1 MAPFYLPPT
10 AGANW
15 SLSICLPLLGPIG
28 PFLSPIAQASG
39 SLSMCLLDA
48 ILTAPSFSF
57 VPFQVSRLVILHEEA
72 EDGNAMPDLEKPV
85 MAVSKAVVNLVKV
98 GRETINS
105 SDDPIL
111 KQDMPA
117 ALHRVESAAK
127 LLEEAS
133 SLLKVDPYSQPA
145 RKKLIEGARGILQGT
160 SSLLL
165 CFDESEV
172 RKIIRECKKVLDYL
186 AVAEVIETMEDL
198 VQFVK
203 DLSPCLTKVS
213 RDVDSRQLELTHQVH
228 REILV
233 RCLEG
238 VKTLSPILICS
249 MKIFIQIFHQGGK
262 GIEEAAE
269 NRNYLTGRMTDEINE
284 IIRVLQLTT
293 YDEEEWDTDNLTV
306 MKKALNA
313 IEGKAQAA
321 HDWLLDPTALRGG
334 IGEKSLRQILDYAG
348 KVAERSLPP
357 DREAIRKL
365 SGDIASMTDAL
376 CELRQDGKGVT
387 PQGQSLAKGIGEK
400 LTELS
405 GAVSRAVNNVE
416 RSGVQQPAHTVAGRL
431 EQAQRWLN
439 NPSVD
444 DKGLGQQAIALIV
457 EEGKKV
463 AAGLTGPAKS
473 EILGLCDEVDSL
485 SQQLAEM
492 CLRGQGDSP
501 QAQAIARALSSKLQ
515 ELKSKIQTAVV
526 DRVVEDFVDIT
537 TPLKQ
542 FTDAVLAPEG
552 TPAREQTFNDKAT
565 TLAGFSSRAAKTA
578 RMVAAGSSGGNK
590 KLAEALLSSASQV
603 ESLTP
608 QLVAAGRIRMTY
620 PDNKAAD
627 EHFENLRRQYAESI
641 QKVRDLA
648 DDAID
653 SASFIKASED
663 LIKRHTAACENAIVK
678 QEPQSM
684 VDNTSGIARLANRVL
699 MVAKQEADNSEDPA
713 FVAQVNAASDQLQG
727 AVTPMLQD
735 AKAVAMNPED
745 QRAISRWRQSNN
757 ALLTAV
763 GEVRKAV
770 MVYPEEEPFIPPPP
784 DMSALS
790 LNETMSD
797 KLQKMMSNNF
807 YSSAQPPPPRPPAP
821 PQLELDDDI
830 FKVDFNKIF
839 GEPESVIV
847 PTSYQGIQLPSR
859 GHSSNG
865 LGAAA
870 HPHSN
875 SFVNRVGND
884 RNFSPYNSLERSS
897 PYSGV
902 KSVDAGQLS
911 AMPSQGRGGSSEG
924 LYEGFTDDPGR
935 GREYYSRADQQAPPR
950 PPLPGSEQAPPRPP
964 PPETDDEDE
973 TMFSQAPQPNQP
985 IMMAAHGLHQEVKQ
999 WSSRDNEIIAAAK
1012 KMALLMARL
1021 SQLVRGEGGTKKDL
1035 IACAKAIAEASE
1047 EVTRLAK
1054 ELARECTDRRMR
1066 TSLLQVCERIP
1077 TIGTQLK
1084 ILSTVKATM
1093 LGAQEILIGS
1103 SSEEDQE
1110 ATEMLVGNAQN
1121 LMQSVKETVRAA
1133 EAASIKIRTDAG
1145 IRLRWVRKQPW
1156 YQY

>member
-1 MAPFYLPPT
+1 MPVFHTKTIEGILEPV
-10 AGANW
+10 
-15 SLSICLPLLGPIG
+15 
-28 PFLSPIAQASG
+28 AQ
-39 SLSMCLLDA
+39 
-48 ILTAPSFSF
+48 
-57 VPFQVSRLVILHEEA
+57 QVSRLVILHEEA

-133 SLLKVDPYSQPA
+133 SLLKADPYSQPA

-160 SSLLL
+160 SALLL

-203 DLSPCLTKVS
+203 DLSPCLTRVS
-213 RDVDSRQLELTHQVH
+213 RDVDGRQQELTHQVH
-228 REILV
+228 REILM

-269 NRNYLTGRMTDEINE
+269 NRNYLAGRMTDEINE

-293 YDEEEWDTDNLTV
+293 YDEEEWDADNLTV
-306 MKKALNA
+306 MKKAFNA
-313 IEGKAQAA
+313 IDGKAQAA
-321 HDWLLDPTALRGG
+321 HDWLQDPTALRGG
-334 IGEKSLRQILDYAG
+334 IGEKSLRQILSQAG

-357 DREAIRKL
+357 DRDAIRKL
-365 SGDIASMTDAL
+365 SGDISSMTDAL
-376 CELRQDGKGVT
+376 CELRQDGKGAT
-387 PQGQSLAKGIGEK
+387 PQGQSLARSIGEK
-400 LTELS
+400 LNELG

-439 NPSVD
+439 NPSLD

-457 EEGKKV
+457 EEGKRV
-463 AAGLTGPAKS
+463 ASGLTGPAQIG
-473 EILGLCDEVDSL
+473 ILALCEEVDSL
-485 SQQLAEM
+485 SQQLSEM
-492 CLRGQGDSP
+492 CRRGQGDTP
-501 QAQAIARALSSKLQ
+501 QAQAVARALSTKLQ
-515 ELKSKIQTAVV
+515 DLKDKIQTAVV

-552 TPAREQTFNDKAT
+552 TPGREQAFDNRAAN
-565 TLAGFSSRAAKTA
+565 LAHFSNRAAKTA
-578 RMVAAGSSGGNK
+578 LMVAAGSSGGNK
-590 KLAEALLSSASQV
+590 KLTEALLASAGQV

-620 PDNKAAD
+620 PTNKAAD

-648 DDAID
+648 DEATE

-663 LIKRHTAACENAIVK
+663 LIKKHTAACEASIKNH
-678 QEPQSM
+678 EPQAM
-684 VDNTSGIARLANRVL
+684 VDNTSAIARLANRVL
-699 MVAKQEADNSEDPA
+699 MVAKQEADNSEDPS
-713 FVAQVNAASDQLQG
+713 FVAKVNAASDQVQA
-727 AVTPMLQD
+727 AVTPMVQN
-735 AKAVAMNPED
+735 AKDVAMNPDD
-745 QRAISRWRQSNN
+745 QRAISRWRQSNQ
-757 ALLTAV
+757 AVLQPGACIEHIHPSPQPIMSLLSAV
-763 GEVRKAV
+763 GEVRRAV
-770 MVYPEEEPFIPPPP
+770 MVYPEEEPIIPPPP
-784 DMSALS
+784 DISSLS
-790 LNETMSD
+790 LN
-797 KLQKMMSNNF
+797 
-807 YSSAQPPPPRPPAP
+807 AAPPRPPAP
-821 PQLELDDDI
+821 PKIDLDDDI
-830 FKVDFNKIF
+830 FKVDFMKIF
-839 GEPESVIV
+839 GEPEIALIPSQ
-847 PTSYQGIQLPSR
+847 YQGIHLPER
-859 GHSSNG
+859 DHGSSNG
-865 LGAAA
+865 HFPHGTHPLSNNLVGSELGGAA
-870 HPHSN
+870 
-875 SFVNRVGND
+875 
-884 RNFSPYNSLERSS
+884 S
-897 PYSGV
+897 PYSSQERAHSFHSQSAELLATV
-902 KSVDAGQLS
+902 PKWDAADTCDALS
-911 AMPSQGRGGSSEG
+911 DS
-924 LYEGFTDDPGR
+924 YTDDELPMDP
-935 GREYYSRADQQAPPR
+935 YSHYRDQAPPR
-950 PPLPGSEQAPPRPP
+950 PPLPGGERAPPRPP
-964 PPETDDEDE
+964 PPETDDEEE
-973 TMFSQAPQPNQP
+973 TNMFSEVPQPNQP

-999 WSSRDNEIIAAAK
+999 WSSRDNHIIVAAK
-1012 KMALLMARL
+1012 KMALLMAQL

-1054 ELARECTDRRMR
+1054 DLARECTDKRMR
-1066 TSLLQVCERIP
+1066 TNLLQVCERIP

>member
-1 MAPFYLPPT
+1 M
-10 AGANW
+10 
-15 SLSICLPLLGPIG
+15 
-28 PFLSPIAQASG
+28 
-39 SLSMCLLDA
+39 
-48 ILTAPSFSF
+48 
-57 VPFQVSRLVILHEEA
+57 HEEA

-133 SLLKVDPYSQPA
+133 SLLKADPYSQPA

-160 SSLLL
+160 SALLL

-203 DLSPCLTKVS
+203 DLSPCLTRVS
-213 RDVDSRQLELTHQVH
+213 RDVDGRQQELTHQIH
-228 REILV
+228 REILM

-262 GIEEAAE
+262 GIAEAAE
-269 NRNYLTGRMTDEINE
+269 NRNYLAGRMTDEINE

-293 YDEEEWDTDNLTV
+293 YDEEEWDADNLTV

-321 HDWLLDPTALRGG
+321 HDWLQDPTALRGG
-334 IGEKSLRQILDYAG
+334 VGEKSLRQILAQAG
-348 KVAERSLPP
+348 KVADRSLPP

-365 SGDIASMTDAL
+365 SGDISAMTDAL
-376 CELRQDGKGVT
+376 CELRQDGKGTT
-387 PQGQSLAKGIGEK
+387 PQGQSLARSIGEK
-400 LTELS
+400 VNDLS
-405 GAVSRAVNNVE
+405 GAIQRAVSNVE

-439 NPSVD
+439 NPSMD
-444 DKGLGQQAIALIV
+444 DKGLGQQAIGLIV

-463 AAGLTGPAKS
+463 ASALTGPAQS
-473 EILGLCDEVDSL
+473 GILALCEEVDSL
-485 SQQLAEM
+485 SQQLSEM
-492 CLRGQGDSP
+492 CRRGQGDTP
-501 QAQAIARALSSKLQ
+501 QAQNVARALSSKLQ
-515 ELKSKIQTAVV
+515 ELKDKIQTAVV

-542 FTDAVLAPEG
+542 FTDAALALEG
-552 TPAREQTFNDKAT
+552 TPGREQNFDSKANN
-565 TLAGFSSRAAKTA
+565 LANFSNRATKTA
-578 RMVAAGSSGGNK
+578 QMVAAGSSGGNK
-590 KLAEALLSSASQV
+590 KLAEALLSSSGQV

-620 PDNKAAD
+620 PTNKAAD

-641 QKVRDLA
+641 QKVRDMA
-648 DDAID
+648 DEATD
-653 SASFIKASED
+653 SAAFIKASED
-663 LIKRHTAACENAIVK
+663 LIKRHTGACEASIRNH
-678 QEPQSM
+678 EPQAM
-684 VDNTSGIARLANRVL
+684 VDNTSAIARLANRVL
-699 MVAKQEADNSEDPA
+699 MVAKQEADNSEDPS
-713 FVAQVNAASDQLQG
+713 FVAKVIAASDQVQA
-727 AVTPMLQD
+727 AVTPMVQN
-735 AKAVAMNPED
+735 AKDVAMNPDD
-745 QRAISRWRQSNN
+745 QRAISRWRQSNQ

-763 GEVRKAV
+763 GEVRRAV
-770 MVYPEEEPFIPPPP
+770 MVYPDEPMIPPPP
-784 DMSALS
+784 DMTS
-790 LNETMSD
+790 LT
-797 KLQKMMSNNF
+797 L
-807 YSSAQPPPPRPPAP
+807 
-821 PQLELDDDI
+821 
-830 FKVDFNKIF
+830 
-839 GEPESVIV
+839 
-847 PTSYQGIQLPSR
+847 
-859 GHSSNG
+859 
-865 LGAAA
+865 
-870 HPHSN
+870 
-875 SFVNRVGND
+875 ND
-884 RNFSPYNSLERSS
+884 
-897 PYSGV
+897 
-902 KSVDAGQLS
+902 
-911 AMPSQGRGGSSEG
+911 
-924 LYEGFTDDPGR
+924 
-935 GREYYSRADQQAPPR
+935 QAPPR
-950 PPLPGSEQAPPRPP
+950 PPLPGGDRAPPRPP
-964 PPETDDEDE
+964 PPETDDEEE
-973 TMFSQAPQPNQP
+973 TSMFSQAPQPNQP

-999 WSSRDNEIIAAAK
+999 WSSRDNDIIVAAK
-1012 KMALLMARL
+1012 KMALLMAQL

-1054 ELARECTDRRMR
+1054 DLARECTDKRMR
-1066 TSLLQVCERIP
+1066 TNLLQVCERIP

-1093 LGAQEILIGS
+1093 LGAQG
-1103 SSEEDQE
+1103 SEEDQE

>member
-1 MAPFYLPPT
+1 MPVFHTRTIEGILEPV
-10 AGANW
+10 
-15 SLSICLPLLGPIG
+15 
-28 PFLSPIAQASG
+28 AQ
-39 SLSMCLLDA
+39 
-48 ILTAPSFSF
+48 
-57 VPFQVSRLVILHEEA
+57 QVSRLVILHEEA

-133 SLLKVDPYSQPA
+133 SLLKADPYSQPA

-160 SSLLL
+160 SALLL

-203 DLSPCLTKVS
+203 DLSPCLTRVS
-213 RDVDSRQLELTHQVH
+213 RDVDARQQELTHQVH
-228 REILV
+228 REILM

-262 GIEEAAE
+262 GIAEAAE

-293 YDEEEWDTDNLTV
+293 YDEEEWDADNLTV

-313 IEGKAQAA
+313 IDGKAQAA
-321 HDWLLDPTALRGG
+321 HDWLQDPTALRGG
-334 IGEKSLRQILDYAG
+334 IGEKSLRQILAQADR
-348 KVAERSLPP
+348 VADRSLPP

-365 SGDIASMTDAL
+365 SGDISSMTDAL
-376 CELRQDGKGVT
+376 CELRQDGKGTT
-387 PQGQSLAKGIGEK
+387 PQGQSLARSIGEK
-400 LTELS
+400 LNELS
-405 GAVSRAVNNVE
+405 GAISRAVNNVE

-439 NPSVD
+439 NPSMD
-444 DKGLGQQAIALIV
+444 DKGLGQQAIGLIV

-463 AAGLTGPAKS
+463 ASGLTGPAKTG
-473 EILGLCDEVDSL
+473 ILALCEEVDSL
-485 SQQLAEM
+485 SQQLSEM
-492 CLRGQGDSP
+492 CRRGQGDTP
-501 QAQAIARALSSKLQ
+501 QAQAVARALSAKLK
-515 ELKSKIQTAVV
+515 ELKDKIQTAVV

-542 FTDAVLAPEG
+542 FTDAALAPEG
-552 TPAREQTFNDKAT
+552 TPGREQNFENRANN
-565 TLAGFSSRAAKTA
+565 LANFSNRAAKTA
-578 RMVAAGSSGGNK
+578 LMVAAGSSGGNK
-590 KLAEALLSSASQV
+590 KLTEALLSSAGQV

-620 PDNKAAD
+620 PTNKAAD

-648 DDAID
+648 DEATD
-653 SASFIKASED
+653 SAAFIKASED
-663 LIKRHTAACENAIVK
+663 LIKRHTAACEASIKNH
-678 QEPQSM
+678 EPQAM
-684 VDNTSGIARLANRVL
+684 VDNTSAIARLANRVL
-699 MVAKQEADNSEDPA
+699 MVAKQEADNSEDPS
-713 FVAQVNAASDQLQG
+713 FVAKVNAASDQVQV
-727 AVTPMLQD
+727 AVTPMVQN
-735 AKAVAMNPED
+735 AKDVAMNPDD
-745 QRAISRWRQSNN
+745 QRAISRWRQSNQ
-757 ALLTAV
+757 ALLSAV
-763 GEVRKAV
+763 GEVRRAV
-770 MVYPEEEPFIPPPP
+770 MVYPDEPVIPPPP
-784 DMSALS
+784 DMSSLS
-790 LNETMSD
+790 LNDLGPSNGHTLPGPPHPVVYSD
-797 KLQKMMSNNF
+797 LVSGEVGAGPSPCHDLDRPHSFQSPNAGLI
-807 YSSAQPPPPRPPAP
+807 SAVPKWGR
-821 PQLELDDDI
+821 
-830 FKVDFNKIF
+830 
-839 GEPESVIV
+839 GEPSE
-847 PTSYQGIQLPSR
+847 THYDSY
-859 GHSSNG
+859 
-865 LGAAA
+865 
-870 HPHSN
+870 
-875 SFVNRVGND
+875 
-884 RNFSPYNSLERSS
+884 
-897 PYSGV
+897 
-902 KSVDAGQLS
+902 
-911 AMPSQGRGGSSEG
+911 
-924 LYEGFTDDPGR
+924 TDDELPTDPFPCYR
-935 GREYYSRADQQAPPR
+935 DQAPPR
-950 PPLPGSEQAPPRPP
+950 PPLPGGDKAPPPRPP
-964 PPETDDEDE
+964 PPETDDEEE
-973 TMFSQAPQPNQP
+973 TSMFNEAPQPNQP

-1012 KMALLMARL
+1012 KMALLMAQL

-1035 IACAKAIAEASE
+1035 IACAKSIAEASE

-1054 ELARECTDRRMR
+1054 DLARECTDKRMR
-1066 TSLLQVCERIP
+1066 TNLLQVCERIP

-1093 LGAQEILIGS
+1093 LGAQG
-1103 SSEEDQE
+1103 SEEDQE

>member
-1 MAPFYLPPT
+1 MPVFHTRTIEGILEPV
-10 AGANW
+10 
-15 SLSICLPLLGPIG
+15 
-28 PFLSPIAQASG
+28 AQ
-39 SLSMCLLDA
+39 
-48 ILTAPSFSF
+48 
-57 VPFQVSRLVILHEEA
+57 QVSRLVILHEEA

-133 SLLKVDPYSQPA
+133 SLLKADPYSQPA

-160 SSLLL
+160 SALLL

-203 DLSPCLTKVS
+203 DLSPCLTRVS
-213 RDVDSRQLELTHQVH
+213 RDVDARQQELTHQVH
-228 REILV
+228 REILM

-262 GIEEAAE
+262 GIAEAAE

-293 YDEEEWDTDNLTV
+293 YDEEEWDADNLTV

-313 IEGKAQAA
+313 IDGKAQAA
-321 HDWLLDPTALRGG
+321 HDWLQDPTALRGG
-334 IGEKSLRQILDYAG
+334 IGEKSLRQILAQADR
-348 KVAERSLPP
+348 VADRSLPP

-365 SGDIASMTDAL
+365 SGDISSMTDAL
-376 CELRQDGKGVT
+376 CELRQDGKGTT
-387 PQGQSLAKGIGEK
+387 PQGQSLARSIGEK
-400 LTELS
+400 LNELS
-405 GAVSRAVNNVE
+405 GAISRAVNNVE

-439 NPSVD
+439 NPSMD
-444 DKGLGQQAIALIV
+444 DKGLGQQAIGLIV

-463 AAGLTGPAKS
+463 ASGLTGPAKTG
-473 EILGLCDEVDSL
+473 ILALCEEVDSL
-485 SQQLAEM
+485 SQQLSEM
-492 CLRGQGDSP
+492 CRRGQGDTP
-501 QAQAIARALSSKLQ
+501 QAQAVARALSAKLK
-515 ELKSKIQTAVV
+515 ELKDKIQTAVV

-542 FTDAVLAPEG
+542 FTDAALAPEG
-552 TPAREQTFNDKAT
+552 TPGREQNFENRANN
-565 TLAGFSSRAAKTA
+565 LANFSNRAAKTA
-578 RMVAAGSSGGNK
+578 LMVAAGSSGGNK
-590 KLAEALLSSASQV
+590 KLTEALLSSAGQV

-620 PDNKAAD
+620 PTNKAAD

-648 DDAID
+648 DEATD
-653 SASFIKASED
+653 SAAFIKASED
-663 LIKRHTAACENAIVK
+663 LIKRHTAACEASIKNH
-678 QEPQSM
+678 EPQAM
-684 VDNTSGIARLANRVL
+684 VDNTSAIARLANRVL
-699 MVAKQEADNSEDPA
+699 MVAKQEADNSEDPS
-713 FVAQVNAASDQLQG
+713 FVAKVNAASDQVQV
-727 AVTPMLQD
+727 AVTPMVQN
-735 AKAVAMNPED
+735 AKDVAMNPDD
-745 QRAISRWRQSNN
+745 QRAISRWRQSNQAVLQPGV
-757 ALLTAV
+757 ALEHTQKGRQPVMSLLSAV
-763 GEVRKAV
+763 GEVRRAV
-770 MVYPEEEPFIPPPP
+770 MVYPDEPVIPPPP
-784 DMSALS
+784 DMSSLS
-790 LNETMSD
+790 LN
-797 KLQKMMSNNF
+797 
-807 YSSAQPPPPRPPAP
+807 AAPPRPPAP
-821 PQLELDDDI
+821 PQIDLDDDI
-830 FKVDFNKIF
+830 FKVDFMKIF
-839 GEPESVIV
+839 GEPERALTPSQ
-847 PTSYQGIQLPSR
+847 YQGIHLPER
-859 GHSSNG
+859 DLGPSNG
-865 LGAAA
+865 HTLPGPP
-870 HPHSN
+870 HP
-875 SFVNRVGND
+875 VV
-884 RNFSPYNSLERSS
+884 
-897 PYSGV
+897 YS
-902 KSVDAGQLS
+902 DL
-911 AMPSQGRGGSSEG
+911 
-924 LYEGFTDDPGR
+924 D
-935 GREYYSRADQQAPPR
+935 QAPPR
-950 PPLPGSEQAPPRPP
+950 PPLPGGDKAPPPRPP
-964 PPETDDEDE
+964 PPETDDEEE
-973 TMFSQAPQPNQP
+973 TSMFNEAPQPNQP

-1012 KMALLMARL
+1012 KMALLMAQL

-1035 IACAKAIAEASE
+1035 IACAKSIAEASE

-1054 ELARECTDRRMR
+1054 DLARECTDKRMR
-1066 TSLLQVCERIP
+1066 TNLLQVCERIP

-1093 LGAQEILIGS
+1093 LGAQECFPRRESEIEILIGS

>member
-1 MAPFYLPPT
+1 MPVFHTRTIEGILEPV
-10 AGANW
+10 
-15 SLSICLPLLGPIG
+15 
-28 PFLSPIAQASG
+28 AQ
-39 SLSMCLLDA
+39 
-48 ILTAPSFSF
+48 
-57 VPFQVSRLVILHEEA
+57 QVSRLVILHEEA

-133 SLLKVDPYSQPA
+133 SLLKADPYSQPA

-160 SSLLL
+160 SALLL

-203 DLSPCLTKVS
+203 DLSPCLTRVS
-213 RDVDSRQLELTHQVH
+213 RDVDARQQELTHQVH
-228 REILV
+228 REILM

-262 GIEEAAE
+262 GIAEAAE

-293 YDEEEWDTDNLTV
+293 YDEEEWDADNLTV

-313 IEGKAQAA
+313 IDGKAQAA
-321 HDWLLDPTALRGG
+321 HDWLQDPTALRGG
-334 IGEKSLRQILDYAG
+334 IGEKSLRQILAQADR
-348 KVAERSLPP
+348 VADRSLPP

-365 SGDIASMTDAL
+365 SGDISSMTDAL
-376 CELRQDGKGVT
+376 CELRQDGKGTT
-387 PQGQSLAKGIGEK
+387 PQGQSLARSIGEK
-400 LTELS
+400 LNELS
-405 GAVSRAVNNVE
+405 GAISRAVNNVE

-439 NPSVD
+439 NPSMD
-444 DKGLGQQAIALIV
+444 DKGLGQQAIGLIV

-463 AAGLTGPAKS
+463 ASGLTGPAKTG
-473 EILGLCDEVDSL
+473 ILALCEEVDSL
-485 SQQLAEM
+485 SQQLSEM
-492 CLRGQGDSP
+492 CRRGQGDTP
-501 QAQAIARALSSKLQ
+501 QAQAVARALSAKLK
-515 ELKSKIQTAVV
+515 ELKDKIQTAVV

-542 FTDAVLAPEG
+542 FTDAALAPEG
-552 TPAREQTFNDKAT
+552 TPGREQNFENRANN
-565 TLAGFSSRAAKTA
+565 LANFSNRAAKTA
-578 RMVAAGSSGGNK
+578 LMVAAGSSGGNK
-590 KLAEALLSSASQV
+590 KLTEALLSSAGQV

-620 PDNKAAD
+620 PTNKAAD

-648 DDAID
+648 DEATD
-653 SASFIKASED
+653 SAAFIKASED
-663 LIKRHTAACENAIVK
+663 LIKRHTAACEASIKNH
-678 QEPQSM
+678 EPQAM
-684 VDNTSGIARLANRVL
+684 VDNTSAIARLANRVL
-699 MVAKQEADNSEDPA
+699 MVAKQEADNSEDPS
-713 FVAQVNAASDQLQG
+713 FVAKVNAASDQVQV
-727 AVTPMLQD
+727 AVTPMVQN
-735 AKAVAMNPED
+735 AKDVAMNPDD
-745 QRAISRWRQSNN
+745 QRAISRWRQSNQAVLQPGV
-757 ALLTAV
+757 ALEHTQKGRQPVMSLLSAV
-763 GEVRKAV
+763 GEVRRAV
-770 MVYPEEEPFIPPPP
+770 MVYPDEPVIPPPP
-784 DMSALS
+784 DMSSLS
-790 LNETMSD
+790 LN
-797 KLQKMMSNNF
+797 
-807 YSSAQPPPPRPPAP
+807 AAPPRPPAP
-821 PQLELDDDI
+821 PQIDLDDDI
-830 FKVDFNKIF
+830 FKVDFMKIF
-839 GEPESVIV
+839 GEPERALTPSQ
-847 PTSYQGIQLPSR
+847 YQGIHLP
-859 GHSSNG
+859 
-865 LGAAA
+865 
-870 HPHSN
+870 
-875 SFVNRVGND
+875 
-884 RNFSPYNSLERSS
+884 ER
-897 PYSGV
+897 
-902 KSVDAGQLS
+902 D
-911 AMPSQGRGGSSEG
+911 
-924 LYEGFTDDPGR
+924 
-935 GREYYSRADQQAPPR
+935 QAPPR
-950 PPLPGSEQAPPRPP
+950 PPLPGGDKAPPPRPP
-964 PPETDDEDE
+964 PPETDDEEE
-973 TMFSQAPQPNQP
+973 TSMFNEAPQPNQP

-1012 KMALLMARL
+1012 KMALLMAQL

-1035 IACAKAIAEASE
+1035 IACAKSIAEASE

-1054 ELARECTDRRMR
+1054 DLARECTDKRMR
-1066 TSLLQVCERIP
+1066 TNLLQVCERIP